1 METGLPFAFQQETRK
16 LMGEQL
22 WKVLSDNIDEPPVT
36 SVRLNMPKCGNLRIV
51 TTVAHSP
58 VAWCRNSYYVEKRP
72 NFTLDPLMHA
82 GAYYVQEASSMFV
95 EYCLDYALETLRKDG
110 LESPS
115 LVLDLCAAPGG
126 KSLILRDTLPA
137 SCLLFSNEPIR
148 QRANILAE
156 NIIKHGNPDV
166 VVTNNYAKDYVN
178 AGLMFDIILCDVPC
192 SGEGMFRK
200 DEKARTEWS
209 LENVSR
215 CQKLQREILGDIW
228 KCLRPG
234 GMLIYSTC
242 TFNALENEDNIEW
255 IAKELGGDVMNL
267 DVPREWNVTGSLKG
281 SHPSYRFIPGVSKG
295 EGLFMAVIK
304 KSGII
309 SDVKQ
314 PLTISKGKK
323 SRKKSKDM
331 KKGGASIGTGLNSCK
346 EWLSNPECYDTRT
359 IKDEIIAIR
368 KEWAD
373 IYDYL
378 SDKLSIIRF
387 GTSLAT
393 IKGGKTKPSHSLAM
407 SRCMDMQAFPSVEI
421 DIEQATEYL
430 RKESL
435 TLSPDI
441 PKGYVTLK
449 FNGIPIGFVNNLGVR
464 ANNLYP
470 QEWRIKTT
478 HVSEPTS
485 ILK

>member
-1 METGLPFAFQQETRK
+1 
-16 LMGEQL
+16 
-22 WKVLSDNIDEPPVT
+22 
-36 SVRLNMPKCGNLRIV
+36 
-51 TTVAHSP
+51 
-58 VAWCRNSYYVEKRP
+58 
-72 NFTLDPLMHA
+72 
-82 GAYYVQEASSMFV
+82 
-95 EYCLDYALETLRKDG
+95 
-110 LESPS
+110 
-115 LVLDLCAAPGG
+115 
-126 KSLILRDTLPA
+126 
-137 SCLLFSNEPIR
+137 
-148 QRANILAE
+148 
-156 NIIKHGNPDV
+156 
-166 VVTNNYAKDYVN
+166 
-178 AGLMFDIILCDVPC
+178 
-192 SGEGMFRK
+192 
-200 DEKARTEWS
+200 
-209 LENVSR
+209 
-215 CQKLQREILGDIW
+215 
-228 KCLRPG
+228 
-234 GMLIYSTC
+234 MLIYSTC

-281 SHPSYRFIPGVSKG
+281 SHTSYRFIPGVSKG

-314 PLTISKGKK
+314 PFTISKGKK

-331 KKGGASIGTGLNSCK
+331 KKGGASIGTSLNSCK